1 MVEGVKFAQQHDSA
15 LDLGAGALVDSKF
28 LLESK
33 FKEVIAVDMVQPP
46 ILLEDSAFQFI
57 RATFAEYNFPD
68 SKFDLVNA
76 NLSLPFA
83 PPETFS
89 VLWENIKKTLSP
101 GGVFCGQLF
110 GVNDDWHDNP
120 EMNFHTQEGVQELL
134 RGVEVLK
141 LEEIERDAPL
151 ALGGSKHWHIFAIIY
166 RK

>member
-1 MVEGVKFAQQHDSA
+1 MGVPLVKT

-46 ILLEDSAFQFI
+46 VLLEDSAFQFI
-57 RATFAEYNFPD
+57 RATFAEYNFPY

-89 VLWENIKKTLSP
+89 GLWENIKKTLSP

-110 GVNDDWHDNP
+110 GVNDDWRDNP

-166 RK
+166 RKS